1 MHVEQLAGKI
11 GERNVFCPASLH
23 ATASYIEHE
32 WEQQGYAVERLAY
45 DVSGVRC
52 LNLEVTRSGGARD
65 REILLI
71 GAHYDTVTGSPGAND
86 NASGVSILREIMRS
100 TMPLVPS
107 ARITGSSIST
117 SRPLSAICFL
127 STSVSDWSSTDR

>member
-1 MHVEQLAGKI
+1 MDLDEQARRLRMHVEQLAGKI

-23 ATASYIEHE
+23 AAASYIEHE

-52 LNLEVTRSGGARD
+52 LNLEITRSGGARD

-71 GAHYDTVTGSPGAND
+71 ARTTTRSLVAPVLMTMRAAFLPFSRSLASSP
-86 NASGVSILREIMRS
+86 AS
-100 TMPLVPS
+100 
-107 ARITGSSIST
+107 
-117 SRPLSAICFL
+117 SRH
-127 STSVSDWSSTDR
+127 